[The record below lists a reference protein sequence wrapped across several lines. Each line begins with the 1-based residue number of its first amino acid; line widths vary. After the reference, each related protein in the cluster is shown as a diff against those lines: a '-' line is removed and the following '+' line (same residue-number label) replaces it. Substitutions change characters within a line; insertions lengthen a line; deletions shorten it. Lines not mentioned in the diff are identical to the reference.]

1 VRVPRLHVDA
11 SSEDGVGLAPG
22 ARLTLAE
29 DRAHYLSRVLRRNR
43 GDALW
48 VFDGRGTR
56 IDATVAEVRKRDV
69 LLQLGSEV
77 VHTPAPV
84 HPVTLAMALLKG
96 DAFDDVL
103 RRATELG
110 VDAILPLLA
119 EHGEGK
125 LPDDPERA
133 LRRQDHWR
141 SIAVSACEQC
151 GRDWVPTVLPART
164 ALSWLGAAAGQDM
177 GLTLLLEPTAVQ
189 DMADLVGRVDGPVTL
204 AIGPEGGWSG
214 PERRRAR
221 EHGVT
226 EVALGTPVLRA
237 ETAPVAALA
246 MLSLLRQVRLS
257 LS

>member
-1 VRVPRLHVDA
+1 MWNSPQPEYQAELQWRFSTILLIPV
-11 SSEDGVGLAPG
+11 
-22 ARLTLAE
+22 LTLIAVP
-29 DRAHYLSRVLRRNR
+29 LSRVAPRQ
-43 GDALW
+43 
-48 VFDGRGTR
+48 GRFSR
-56 IDATVAEVRKRDV
+56 LVPATLLYAVYYV

-77 VHTPAPV
+77 VHTPAPA

-151 GRDWVPTVLPART
+151 GRDWVPTVFPART
-164 ALSWLGAAAGQDM
+164 ALSWLGTAAGDDM
-177 GLTLLLEPTAVQ
+177 GLALLLEPTAMQ
-189 DMADLVGRVDGPVTL
+189 GMADLVGRVDGPVTL

-246 MLSLLRQVRLS
+246 MLSLLRQVRPPAP
-257 LS
+257 